1 MRIVWIDLYSD
12 YGIRISGK
20 NCIRFVPSIKMRLLR
35 FIVVALGN
43 IPLDSLLPVMLTH
56 LPLKEDMDEYE
67 MVFKVSHHPNQPP
80 HNA

>member
-1 MRIVWIDLYSD
+1 
-12 YGIRISGK
+12 
-20 NCIRFVPSIKMRLLR
+20 MRLLR
-35 FIVVALGN
+35 FIVVALGS